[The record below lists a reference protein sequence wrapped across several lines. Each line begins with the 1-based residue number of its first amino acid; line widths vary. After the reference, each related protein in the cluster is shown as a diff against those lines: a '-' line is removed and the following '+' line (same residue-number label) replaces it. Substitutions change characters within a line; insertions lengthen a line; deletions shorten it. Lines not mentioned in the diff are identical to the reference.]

1 MTQAVSPLQIEEFLA
16 QYAPFDCLNSSAREQ
31 LTSRCKLLRYTIGQ
45 PILIREKLPAQIS
58 ILYQGQVRV
67 LGYDQ
72 RRQTTVSLK
81 RAEPGE
87 IMGWASLLR
96 QSGCETALASTEVIC
111 ITIPAEDF
119 LGLMERNAQF
129 AEAVSQQISISE
141 VFELLSAELGR
152 RADGT
157 ADLKELTF
165 KAIADATAVNLP
177 AGSLQGRDL
186 MNTLNPSRLWLVS
199 GGSVGD
205 FTAGSAIALDSLAD
219 HPNRKLPIKGK
230 WGARLLGLSAFNE
243 TAERNGANAIAQQGQ
258 PFPIEKTP
266 ADTPPPPPQRKIA
279 PLPASVRETLTNNG
293 STVEIG
299 QAPQQV
305 PELEDTS
312 SDRVSY
318 PFVRGKGEI
327 DAPMACFKMLSQFMR
342 VPFRRDVIRKVLEN
356 QLRSMGQ
363 ITLTACGA
371 IAEMMGLQAQLVQ
384 LPAAS
389 INRIKGPA
397 IVTWGDNSFA
407 VLYRVSERDI
417 VMAVP
422 EKGITRRRVAD
433 FAEEWGVA
441 QGQVLLLQAPPPRER
456 ERFGLS
462 WFVPALIK
470 YRGILLQ
477 VFIASFFVQLFG
489 LANPLITQV
498 IIDKV
503 LVQRSIETLDILG
516 LFLLGVAI
524 FEALLTLLRTYL
536 FVDTTNRIDLG
547 LGSEVISHL
556 LRLPLEYFDRRR
568 VGELA
573 GRINE
578 LENIRQ
584 FLTGT
589 ALTVV
594 LDAVFSVVYIAVMF
608 FYSWQLSLV
617 ALATVPLFALV
628 TIVASPI
635 VRRQLRHKAERYADV
650 QSYLVEVLSGI
661 QTVKAQNI
669 ELKSRWQWQERYA
682 KYIKSGFRSV
692 LTFSTAGSISG
703 FLNKLSGLLI
713 LWFGAQMVLTTAA
726 SDNPFTLGQLIAF
739 RIIAG
744 YTTSPLLR
752 LIQLWQSF
760 QETGLSIERL
770 SDVLDATPEVTADN
784 QSNISMP
791 PIDGHV
797 KFEDVSFRFAT
808 ANTWQLLNINLD
820 FPTGMFVGIVGQS
833 GSGKSTLMKL
843 LQRLYDAGSGRIL
856 VDQLDINKVELYS
869 LRRQIGVVL
878 QDTLLFN
885 GSVQE
890 NIALANPDAT
900 EQEIIA
906 AAKVA
911 VAHNFIMDLPQG
923 YNTVVG
929 ERGASLS
936 GGQRQRI
943 AIARTVLQR
952 PRLLILDEATSA
964 LDYDSE
970 RQVCQNLAETFRGET
985 VFFITHRLTTVRNA
999 DTIIMMDQGS
1009 VVEQGTHDELM
1020 ALQGRYYCLFEQ
1032 QDSQL

>member
-1 MTQAVSPLQIEEFLA
+1 MTQAVSPSQIQGFLA
-16 QYAPFDCLNSSAREQ
+16 KVHPFDQLNPRTLEQ
-31 LTSRCKLLRYTIGQ
+31 LTSGCKLLRYAIGQ
-45 PILIREKLPAQIS
+45 PILIREKVPAQVS
-58 ILYQGQVRV
+58 ILYQGQVRI

-87 IMGWASLLR
+87 VMGWTSLLR

-111 ITIPAEDF
+111 ITLDAQDF
-119 LGLMERNAQF
+119 LRLIDQEPQF
-129 AEAVSQQISISE
+129 REAIGQQISISE
-141 VFELLSAELGR
+141 VFELLSAELAR
-152 RADGT
+152 QADGT

-165 KAIADATAVNLP
+165 KAIANTTAVNLP
-177 AGSLQGRDL
+177 SGNLQVRDL
-186 MNTLNPSRLWLVS
+186 INTLNPSRLWLVS
-199 GGSVGD
+199 SGTVGD
-205 FTAGSAIALDSLAD
+205 FTSGSNIPLDTLAEQ
-219 HPNRKLPIKGK
+219 PNQRLPIKGR
-230 WGARLLGLSAFNE
+230 WGARLLGVERFQQTQE
-243 TAERNGANAIAQQGQ
+243 TQEILA
-258 PFPIEKTP
+258 PSS
-266 ADTPPPPPQRKIA
+266 PPPHSPISPSPLSPKALPSTPIRERLEKEDSGLDISRAPEKI
-279 PLPASVRETLTNNG
+279 
-293 STVEIG
+293 
-299 QAPQQV
+299 
-305 PELEDTS
+305 PELEQGND
-312 SDRVSY
+312 DRISY

-327 DAPMACFKMLSQFMR
+327 EAPMACFKMLSQFMR
-342 VPFRRDVIRKVLEN
+342 VSFRRDVIRKVLEN
-356 QLRSMGQ
+356 QLRSVGQ
-363 ITLTACGA
+363 ISLTVCGA
-371 IAEMMGLQAQLVQ
+371 IAEMMGLQAQMVQ

-397 IVTWGDNSFA
+397 MIPWGQSFA
-407 VLYRVSERDI
+407 ILYRINEREV

-433 FAEEWGVA
+433 FAEEWGVV
-441 QGQVLLLQAPPPRER
+441 QGQVLLLQSPPDRQREK
-456 ERFGLS
+456 FGLS

-524 FEALLTLLRTYL
+524 FEAILTLLRTYL

-547 LGSEVISHL
+547 LGSEVIAHL

-608 FYSWQLSLV
+608 VYSWQLSLV

-713 LWFGAQMVLTTAA
+713 LWFGAQMVLTTA
-726 SDNPFTLGQLIAF
+726 STDNPFTLGQLIAF

-770 SDVLDATPEVTADN
+770 SDVLDANPEADEAN
-784 QSNISMP
+784 RSNISMP
-791 PIDGHV
+791 PIHGHV
-797 KFEDVSFRFAT
+797 KYEDVSFRFAS
-808 ANTWQLLNINLD
+808 ANTWQLMNVNLD
-820 FPTGMFVGIVGQS
+820 FPQGQFVGIVGQS

-843 LQRLYDAGSGRIL
+843 LQRLYEPGSGRIL
-856 VDQLDINKVELYS
+856 VDQLDVSKVELYS

-900 EQEIIA
+900 EQEIIE

-911 VAHNFIMDLPQG
+911 VAHEFIMSLPQG

-929 ERGASLS
+929 ERGANLS

-970 RQVCQNLAETFRGET
+970 RQVCQNLAQTFKGET

-999 DTIIMMDQGS
+999 DVIIMMDQGS
-1009 VVEQGTHDELM
+1009 VVEQGTHAELM
-1020 ALQGRYYCLFEQ
+1020 ALKGRYYCLFEQ